1 MSPRGP
7 AVPAAYTEDY
17 ILESGFLAIE
27 KALDTIYTELEIP
40 EGRALDKLWNE
51 RLKKY
56 ALKVDL
62 AAQTAAET
70 VLRDRFAQQIE
81 IRGEESSL
89 DELGSSGLAALL
101 DMLDGTDLLERNLG
115 NWCSAMVLYDTKKP
129 QIWAAFVGLPN
140 REIYYAK
147 HSDRKA
153 YVREP
158 KTNHPPIIRT
168 VGSERK
174 TVKLCNASICF
185 YGQKASSFLSLATH
199 RSFLKALNEFAKLA
213 KVLKDQPGAPQLR
226 IYNLAGNPMMINL
239 IEGKMDAIVEM
250 RGQLCHDVV
259 PGFVI
264 ALRAGATLYNLETNR
279 RIKESQLASLLSAPN
294 RKFKYVMACNE
305 ALAKEIIGLLSGK

>member
-7 AVPAAYTEDY
+7 AVTAAFTEEY
-17 ILESGFLAIE
+17 IVESGFLAIE
-27 KALDTIYTELEIP
+27 KALDTIYTDLETP
-40 EGRALDKLWNE
+40 EAKPLDKLWNS

-70 VLRDRFAQQIE
+70 VLRHRFQDKIE

-89 DELGSSGLAALL
+89 DELVRSGLAALL

-115 NWCSAMVLYDTKKP
+115 NWCSAMVIYDTKRP

-147 HSDRKA
+147 YSDRHA
-153 YVREP
+153 YIREP
-158 KTNHPPIIRT
+158 KTDRSPVVH
-168 VGSERK
+168 
-174 TVKLCNASICF
+174 TVKLEQKRVRLRDASICF
-185 YGQKASSFLSLATH
+185 YGQKAGNFLSVAKN
-199 RSFLKALNEFAKLA
+199 RSFLKALSKLA
-213 KVLKDQPGAPQLR
+213 EEAGDMKDRPDAPQIR

-264 ALRAGATLYNLETNR
+264 ALRAGAALYNLETKR

-294 RKFKYVMACNE
+294 RKFKYVMACNDM
-305 ALAKEIIGLLSGK
+305 LAQEIIHVLS